1 MNWIKTLGRNIQ
13 TLILA
18 FILAL
23 VVWVSAVTNADPT
36 QQKALPQPV
45 PLEIIGQDSDLV
57 ITNSIPT
64 QIKVELSAPQ
74 SIWTRLT
81 NETGLVR
88 AILDLSDLAD
98 GEHRVPI
105 QIQVG
110 IRPVK
115 IIKFSPMTIDVILEQ
130 LTTREFDV
138 HLIQMGIPAVG
149 YLAQSAVLD
158 INQVVVSGAKSAV
171 EKVVDVQTTV
181 MLTQIKENVDQV
193 FPLIAL
199 DKNGDPIDQVSIE
212 PDGVR
217 VTIPIEQRGGY
228 RNVVVKVVLSGK
240 ISPGYRVTNISV
252 YPPAVT
258 VFSADP
264 QLVEDLPGYVETL
277 PIDLSGAKDDQDLQL
292 QLNLP
297 PGISVVG
304 DQTVEVQVGIATIE
318 GSLTINQSAGGNW
331 GLAKTLDA
339 VVAPE
344 TVDVILSGPLPILD
358 ALSASDLRVY
368 IDVSDLVEGTYQRI
382 PQIELNISDLTVESI
397 LPGSVEVTLTPIGK
411 KK

>member
-1 MNWIKTLGRNIQ
+1 MNWIKTLGKNIQ
-13 TLILA
+13 SLILA
-18 FILAL
+18 FVLAL

-36 QQKALPQPV
+36 QQKMLPQPV
-45 PLEIIGQDSDLV
+45 PLEIIGQDSALM
-57 ITNSIPT
+57 ITNSIPP
-64 QIKVELSAPQ
+64 QINVELSAPQ

-81 NETGLVR
+81 NETGLIR
-88 AILDLSDLAD
+88 AILDLSNLAD
-98 GEHRVPI
+98 GDHRVPI

-115 IIKFSPMTIDVILEQ
+115 IVEYTPTMIDVVLEQ
-130 LTTREFDV
+130 VTTQEFDI
-138 HLIQMGIPAVG
+138 HFIQMGTPAVG
-149 YLAQSAVLD
+149 YLAQAAVLENTKVM
-158 INQVVVSGAKSAV
+158 ISGSKSAV
-171 EKVVDVQTTV
+171 ERVVDVQTTV
-181 MLTQIKENVDQV
+181 VLTQVKETVDQV
-193 FPLIAL
+193 FPLVAL
-199 DKNGDPIDQVSIE
+199 DENGDPVEEVSIE

-228 RNVVVKVVLSGK
+228 RNVVVKVVLSGT

-264 QLVEDLPGYVETL
+264 QLVEELPGYVETL

-304 DQTVEVQVGIATIE
+304 DQTVEVQVGIATIV
-318 GSLTINQSAGGNW
+318 GSLTLNNQVVEVI
-331 GLAKTLDA
+331 GLSKTLTA

-358 ALSASDLRVY
+358 ALLTSDLRVT

-382 PQIELNISDLTVESI
+382 PQIELNISGLTVESI

-411 KK
+411 NK

>member
-1 MNWIKTLGRNIQ
+1 MNWIKTLGKNIQ
-13 TLILA
+13 SLILA
-18 FILAL
+18 FVLAL

-36 QQKALPQPV
+36 QQKFLPQPI
-45 PLEIIGQDSDLV
+45 PLEIIGQDSALV

-98 GEHRVPI
+98 GDHRVPI

-115 IIKFSPMTIDVILEQ
+115 IVEYTPTLIDVVLEQ
-130 LTTREFDV
+130 VTTREFDI
-138 HLIQMGIPAVG
+138 HLLQMGTPAVG
-149 YLAQSAVLD
+149 YLAQEAAMDKTKVMITGS
-158 INQVVVSGAKSAV
+158 KSAV
-171 EKVVDVQTTV
+171 ERVVDVQTTV
-181 MLTQIKENVDQV
+181 VLTQIKENVDQV
-193 FPLIAL
+193 FPLVAL
-199 DKNGDPIDQVSIE
+199 DKNGDPVEEVSIE

-228 RNVVVKVVLSGK
+228 RNVVVKVVLSGT

-252 YPPAVT
+252 YPPAIT

-264 QLVEDLPGYVETL
+264 QLVEELPGYVETL

-318 GSLTINQSAGGNW
+318 GSLTLNNQVVEII
-331 GLAKTLDA
+331 GLSKTLTA

-358 ALSASDLRVY
+358 ALLASDLRVT

-411 KK
+411 NK

>member
-1 MNWIKTLGRNIQ
+1 MNWIKTLGKNIQ
-13 TLILA
+13 SLILA
-18 FILAL
+18 FVLAL

-36 QQKALPQPV
+36 QQKILPQPV
-45 PLEIIGQDSDLV
+45 PLEIIGQDSALM
-57 ITNSIPT
+57 ITNSIPM
-64 QIKVELSAPQ
+64 QVKVTLSAPQ

-98 GEHRVPI
+98 GDHRVPI

-115 IIKFSPMTIDVILEQ
+115 IVEYTPTMIDVALEQ
-130 LTTREFDV
+130 VTTREFDI
-138 HLIQMGIPAVG
+138 HFIQMGTPAVG
-149 YLAQSAVLD
+149 YLAQAAVLENTKVM
-158 INQVVVSGAKSAV
+158 ISGSKSAV
-171 EKVVDVQTTV
+171 ERVVDVQTTV
-181 MLTQIKENVDQV
+181 FLTQIKETVDQV
-193 FPLIAL
+193 FPLVAL
-199 DKNGDPIDQVSIE
+199 DENGDPVDEVSIE

-228 RNVVVKVVLSGK
+228 RNVVVKVVLSGT

-264 QLVEDLPGYVETL
+264 QLVEELPGYVETL
-277 PIDLSGAKDDQDLQL
+277 PIDLSGAKDDQDLKL

-304 DQTVEVQVGIATIE
+304 EQTVEVQVGIATIE
-318 GSLTINQSAGGNW
+318 GSLTLNNQAVEII
-331 GLAKTLDA
+331 GLSKTLTA

-358 ALSASDLRVY
+358 ALLTSDLRVT

-382 PQIELNISDLTVESI
+382 PQIELNISGLTVESI

-411 KK
+411 NK

>member
-1 MNWIKTLGRNIQ
+1 MNWIKTLGKNIQ
-13 TLILA
+13 SLILA
-18 FILAL
+18 FVLAL

-36 QQKALPQPV
+36 QQKYLPQPI
-45 PLEIIGQDSDLV
+45 PLEIIGQDSALV
-57 ITNSIPT
+57 ITNSIPS

-98 GEHRVPI
+98 GDHRVPI

-115 IIKFSPMTIDVILEQ
+115 IVEYSPTMIDVVLEQ
-130 LTTREFDV
+130 VTTREFDI
-138 HLIQMGIPAVG
+138 HLIQMGTPAVG
-149 YLAQSAVLD
+149 YLAQAAVMD
-158 INQVVVSGAKSAV
+158 KTKVMITGSKSAV
-171 EKVVDVQTTV
+171 ERVVDVQTTV
-181 MLTQIKENVDQV
+181 VLTQIKENVDQV
-193 FPLIAL
+193 FPLGAL
-199 DKNGDPIDQVSIE
+199 DKNGDPVEEVSIE

-228 RNVVVKVVLSGK
+228 RNVVVKVVLSGT

-252 YPPAVT
+252 YPPAIT

-264 QLVEDLPGYVETL
+264 QLVEELPGYVETL

-297 PGISVVG
+297 PGVSVVG

-318 GSLTINQSAGGNW
+318 GSLTLNNQVVEII
-331 GLAKTLDA
+331 GLSKTLTA

-358 ALSASDLRVY
+358 ALRASDLRVT

-411 KK
+411 NK